1 MKKIIHTAGTRG
13 HANHGWLDTYYSF
26 SFASWQNPERVRFGV
41 LRVLN
46 DDIIAP
52 DMGFG
57 MHPHDNMEI
66 ITIILRGELKHKD
79 SMGSEGIIK
88 ENEIQVMSAG
98 RGVTHSEF
106 NPSKSEEVNLLQ
118 IWVFP
123 DKKDIEPRYDQQ
135 SFAPEG
141 KENKLLTLISP
152 DKDSKESM
160 RINQGAYFSIGK
172 FDAGKEISYEV
183 HTERNGV
190 YVFVIE
196 GEIEIDGDKLG
207 RRDAMGIWETGKF
220 DMKVLSDNSEVLLI
234 EVPMN

>member
-1 MKKIIHTAGTRG
+1 MKKVIHTADSRG
-13 HANHGWLDTYYSF
+13 HVSHGWLDTYHSF

-46 DDIIAP
+46 DDVVAP

-66 ITIILRGELKHKD
+66 VTIILRGELKHKD
-79 SMGSEGIIK
+79 SMGSDGVIK

-106 NPSKSEEVNLLQ
+106 NSSEDEDVNLLQ

-123 DKKDIEPRYDQQ
+123 DEKDIEPRYDQQ

-160 RINQGAYFSIGK
+160 WINQDAYFSIGK
-172 FDAGKEISYEV
+172 FDAGKEISYDV
-183 HTERNGV
+183 HTEGNRV
-190 YVFVIE
+190 YAFVIE
-196 GEIEIDGDKLG
+196 GEIEIDGEKMG
-207 RRDAMGIWETGKF
+207 RRDAMGISETGKF
-220 DMKVLSDNSEVLLI
+220 DIKVLSDNTEVLLI

>member
-1 MKKIIHTAGTRG
+1 MQKVIHKADSRG
-13 HANHGWLDTYYSF
+13 HVDHGWLNTYHSF
-26 SFASWQNPERVRFGV
+26 SFASWHNPERIRFGV

-46 DDIIAP
+46 DDTVDP

-66 ITIILRGELKHKD
+66 VTIILKGQLQHKD
-79 SMGSEGIIK
+79 SMGSNGLIK

-98 RGVTHSEF
+98 SGVTHSEI
-106 NPSKSEEVNLLQ
+106 NPSKDEKVELLQ

-123 DKKDIEPRYDQQ
+123 RERDIEPRYDQM
-135 SFAPEG
+135 SFSPEG
-141 KENKLLTLISP
+141 KRDKLQTLISP

-160 RINQGAYFSIGK
+160 WINQDAYFSMGK
-172 FDAGKEISYEV
+172 FEPGKEFTYDI
-183 HTERNGV
+183 HTPGNGA

-196 GEIEIDGDKLG
+196 GTIEVEGDKLD
-207 RRDAMGIWETGKF
+207 RRDAMGIYDTDTVNIKILEQETEI
-220 DMKVLSDNSEVLLI
+220 LII